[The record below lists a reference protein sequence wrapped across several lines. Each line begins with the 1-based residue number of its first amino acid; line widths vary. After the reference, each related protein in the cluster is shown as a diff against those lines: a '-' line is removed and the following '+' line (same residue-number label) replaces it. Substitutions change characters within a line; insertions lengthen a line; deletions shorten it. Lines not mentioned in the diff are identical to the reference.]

1 MSGSAEVVASLLLGR
16 SLMLRLEAAAR
27 ELRNAR
33 NHRLS
38 QLPTG
43 ELKNNADSSFSV
55 WVTSEGA
62 RPVHHRSF
70 QPQLSGRAGRL

>member
-16 SLMLRLEAAAR
+16 SLMLRLEAAAAR
-27 ELRNAR
+27 GLRNAR

-43 ELKNNADSSFSV
+43 ELKNNAGSSFLF
-55 WVTSEGA
+55 G
-62 RPVHHRSF
+62 
-70 QPQLSGRAGRL
+70 